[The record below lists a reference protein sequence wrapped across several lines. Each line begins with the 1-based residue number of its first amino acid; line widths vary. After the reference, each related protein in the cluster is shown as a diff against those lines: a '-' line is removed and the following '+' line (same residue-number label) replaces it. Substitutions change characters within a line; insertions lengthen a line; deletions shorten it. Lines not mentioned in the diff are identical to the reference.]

1 MCYSG
6 LLPWYDQHKR
16 VLPFR
21 GIRDPYGIWVSE
33 IMLQQTRT
41 ETVAGY
47 YTRFLSLFPT
57 VSALAA
63 APEEAVLKAWEGLGY
78 YSRARNLHRAAQVI
92 AAQYGGVFPGDY
104 AAIRALPGV
113 GDYTAAAVSSIAFGL
128 PYPAIDG
135 NLTRVISRVHGIR
148 EDVGIPSV
156 KRRIAELAMAH
167 IDRERPGDWNQALMD
182 LGATVCVPGT
192 PDCARCPLAA
202 GCDAC
207 AEEDADL
214 LPVRAAAKPPVPV
227 DVGVGLVTCGD
238 RILMQHRDA
247 ALLRGLWVFFLLEG
261 DASRESMQKKL
272 RSLSLEAAYKTDLG
286 EARHVFTHRVWNMRL
301 YHFEAPEPIPLQ
313 DFTWVDAEQLRALP
327 LPTAMR
333 AAKKAAEAILNAA
346 PCIK

>member
-47 YTRFLSLFPT
+47 YTRFLSLLPT
-57 VSALAA
+57 VNALAA

-92 AAQYGGVFPGDY
+92 AAQYGGIFPGDY
-104 AAIRALPGV
+104 EAIRALPGV

-238 RILMQHRDA
+238 RILMQRRDA
-247 ALLRGLWVFFLLEG
+247 ALLRGLWVFFLMEG

-272 RSLSLEAAYKTDLG
+272 RSLGLDAAYKTDLG

-301 YHFEAPEPIPLQ
+301 YHFEASEPIPLQ
-313 DFTWVDAEQLRALP
+313 DFSWVDAEQLRALP

>member
-47 YTRFLSLFPT
+47 YTRFLALFPT

-202 GCDAC
+202 GCEAC

-238 RILMQHRDA
+238 RILMQRRDA
-247 ALLRGLWVFFLLEG
+247 ALLRGLWVFFLMEG

-272 RSLSLEAAYKTDLG
+272 RSLGLDAAYKTDLG

-301 YHFEAPEPIPLQ
+301 YHFEASEPILLQ
-313 DFTWVDAEQLRALP
+313 DFSWVDAEQLRALP

>member
-92 AAQYGGVFPGDY
+92 AAQYGGIFPGDY
-104 AAIRALPGV
+104 EAIRALPGV

-238 RILMQHRDA
+238 RILMQRRDA
-247 ALLRGLWVFFLLEG
+247 ALLRGLWVFFLMEG
-261 DASRESMQKKL
+261 DASREGMQKKL
-272 RSLSLEAAYKTDLG
+272 RSLGLDAAYKTDLG

-301 YHFEAPEPIPLQ
+301 YHFGASEPIPLQ
-313 DFTWVDAEQLRALP
+313 DFSWVDAEQLRALP

>member
-57 VSALAA
+57 VNALAA

-104 AAIRALPGV
+104 EAIRALPGV

-156 KRRIAELAMAH
+156 KRRIAELAMAY

-238 RILMQHRDA
+238 RILMQCRDA

-272 RSLSLEAAYKTDLG
+272 RSLGLDAAYKTDLG

-301 YHFEAPEPIPLQ
+301 YHFEATEPIPLQ
-313 DFTWVDAEQLRALP
+313 DFSWVDAEQLRALP

-333 AAKKAAEAILNAA
+333 AAKKAAETILNAA

>member
-47 YTRFLSLFPT
+47 YTRFLALFPT

-104 AAIRALPGV
+104 EAIRALPGV
-113 GDYTAAAVSSIAFGL
+113 GDYTAAAVASIAFGL

-156 KRRIAELAMAH
+156 KRRIAELAMAY
-167 IDRERPGDWNQALMD
+167 IERERPGDWNQALMD

-238 RILMQHRDA
+238 RILMQRRDA
-247 ALLRGLWVFFLLEG
+247 ALLRGLWVFFLMEG

-272 RSLSLEAAYKTDLG
+272 RSLGLDAAYKTDLG

-301 YHFEAPEPIPLQ
+301 YHFEASEPIPLQ
-313 DFTWVDAEQLRALP
+313 DFSWVDPEQLRALP